1 MVPRPLG
8 STTAT
13 RLSAGSGP
21 GQSYMMKTT
30 VACPL
35 GFNWPAVGAGAGAP
49 ASMATAPGAPGAH
62 GTPISLWR
70 RAPEPPEVRSN
81 WKGGVPSSRYGVP
94 VPLVDWIELYRWPA
108 VAAPAFA

>member
-8 STTAT
+8 STTVT

-35 GFNWPAVGAGAGAP
+35 GFTWPAVGAGAGAP
-49 ASMATAPGAPGAH
+49 ASMTTGPGGPGAH
-62 GTPISLWR
+62 ATPMSLWG
-70 RAPEPPEVRSN
+70 RATEPPEVRINLSR
-81 WKGGVPSSRYGVP
+81 GVSPIPHGV
-94 VPLVDWIELYRWPA
+94 LLWLLDSHELY
-108 VAAPAFA
+108 